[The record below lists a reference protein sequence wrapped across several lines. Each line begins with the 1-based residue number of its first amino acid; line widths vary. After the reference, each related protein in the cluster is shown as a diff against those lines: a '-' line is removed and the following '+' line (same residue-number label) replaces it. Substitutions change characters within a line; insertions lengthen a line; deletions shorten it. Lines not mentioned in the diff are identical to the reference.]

1 MKKLSKIKLN
11 VLSDEALS
19 EKQMSKVAGGYFCV
33 CGACGRYGSSEQ
45 DNENA
50 NSENDLKT
58 DGKCTNWWN
67 WV

>member
-33 CGACGRYGSSEQ
+33 CGACGRYGSTEQ
-45 DNENA
+45 ANENA
-50 NSENDLKT
+50 N
-58 DGKCTNWWN
+58 
-67 WV
+67 